1 MTDVEPT
8 TLQERAARTLRA
20 IVAKYS
26 HAEGEVVRAYFAK
39 PHTAEEHTEV
49 LLKQIGREI
58 QGRRRLGQSITMMAE
73 GLETTVNRHEYAE
86 YLRESVEEVEHYVAL
101 ADIAEWLAGRKLE
114 PERLLGYEVMARY

>member
-1 MTDVEPT
+1 MTDVQST
-8 TLQERAARTLRA
+8 TLQEQAAQKLRA

-39 PHTAEEHTEV
+39 AHTAEEHTEV

-58 QGRRRLGQSITMMAE
+58 QGRRRLGPSITAMAE
-73 GLETTVNRHEYAE
+73 ELEKTVDRHEYAE
-86 YLRESVEEVEHYVAL
+86 YVRESVEEIEQYVAL

-114 PERLLGYEVMARY
+114 CETLLGH